1 MAVFMQ
7 QIKDNLAPRL
17 MGNFTGL
24 NPIWI
29 FIALLMGAQIAGF
42 LG

>member
-1 MAVFMQ
+1 MQ
-7 QIKDNLAPRL
+7 QIKDNLLAPEL

-29 FIALLMGAQIAGF
+29 FIALMGPNCWMQG
-42 LG
+42 